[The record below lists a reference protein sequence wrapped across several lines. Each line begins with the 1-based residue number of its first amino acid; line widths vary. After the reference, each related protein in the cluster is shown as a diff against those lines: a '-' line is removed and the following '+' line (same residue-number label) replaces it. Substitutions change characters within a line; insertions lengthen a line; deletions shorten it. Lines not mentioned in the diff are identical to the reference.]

1 MSVTEILLAVVT
13 AITDLLGPAAG
24 PLSGG
29 LPVVAL
35 LLLIVAGLAV
45 LPAAARAD
53 RTEASDHRG

>member
-1 MSVTEILLAVVT
+1 MSDALLAVVT

-29 LPVVAL
+29 LPIVLLLTGIAVAL
-35 LLLIVAGLAV
+35 VA

-53 RTEASDHRG
+53 RAEEVADRG

>member
-1 MSVTEILLAVVT
+1 VPDLVLAVVT

-29 LPVVAL
+29 LPIVVLIAGIAL
-35 LLLIVAGLAV
+35 ALAA

-53 RTEASDHRG
+53 RAEEVSDRG